1 MIILVAFGICIALI
15 VLLYFMLFLTA
26 YIGAQIVTRTHVRP
40 YPDTPQRWGLKPLR
54 VSFPSRDK
62 VMLSGW
68 YFLAGE
74 PRATVLLLH
83 GFGGKP
89 VGDGRG
95 GKSRVL
101 PWIKFFVDEHCSV
114 FVFDFRGQG
123 DSCRAHITFGKNEIY
138 DAQGAVAFLKSIH
151 AFSEPD
157 LPLVLAGVSFGGA
170 VAILAAPKI
179 HEVRAV
185 IAVSPYADLSLM
197 IGDAIKTKWF
207 GRIPGLS
214 LLITTALHL
223 VLGIPSSKLSPLRTA
238 PLISPR
244 FLAILSGTKDN
255 VVPHSHSRRLYS
267 VAREPKVIAEIPGG
281 AHGLIFEDA
290 PEGPRAQALRAAKT
304 MLEEAL
310 RPLSQRYQI

>member
-1 MIILVAFGICIALI
+1 LIILVAFGICIALI
-15 VLLYFMLFLTA
+15 VFLYFVLFLTA
-26 YIGAQIVTRTHVRP
+26 YIGAQVVTRTHVKP

-54 VSFPSRDK
+54 VSFPSSDR

-68 YFLAGE
+68 YFLVPQ

-89 VGDGRG
+89 VGDGHG

-114 FVFDFRGQG
+114 FAFDFRGQG
-123 DSCRAHITFGKNEIY
+123 DSSRAQITLGKNEIY
-138 DAQGAVAFLKSIH
+138 DVQGAVALLKSMH
-151 AFSEPD
+151 AFSEPN
-157 LPLVLAGVSFGGA
+157 LPLVLAGVSFGGV

-179 HEVRAV
+179 CEAHAV
-185 IAVSPYADLSLM
+185 VAISPYADVSLL
-197 IGDAIKTKWF
+197 IHDAIKTKWF
-207 GRIPGLS
+207 SRIPRLS
-214 LLITTALHL
+214 SVIAAALYL
-223 VLGIPSSKLSPLRTA
+223 ALGILSSKLSPLRTA

-255 VVPHSHSRRLYS
+255 VVPNSHSRRLYAS
-267 VAREPKVIAEIPGG
+267 AREPKVIVEIPGG

-290 PEGPRAQALRAAKT
+290 PGGPRAQALRVAKII
-304 MLEEAL
+304 LEEAL
-310 RPLSQRYQI
+310 RPLPQRYQI